1 MASWSDINKR
11 RLTGVISAVDLP
23 PVITAYGLNSR
34 AVRVVDVVGAST
46 GLIFFGPILLIVALA
61 IKIDLPG
68 PVFVRET
75 QYGSRNRRIE
85 VLKFRLVTTGAQG
98 DQRRPCPTWIGAS
111 SEGAVLMS
119 SLDLLMFCAARRPF
133 LDLVHSP
140 KSLLL
145 SLSGVR

>member
-1 MASWSDINKR
+1 MVGHKQKAIDRSN
-11 RLTGVISAVDLP
+11 LCGDLP

-98 DQRRPCPTWIGAS
+98 DQRRPCPTWIGSVLRGSRVDELLRLINVLRGEAS
-111 SEGAVLMS
+111 FFGP
-119 SLDLLMFCAARRPF
+119 RP
-133 LDLVHSP
+133 
-140 KSLLL
+140 
-145 SLSGVR
+145 